1 MDQTALLNNPLGVD
15 GTTRSSTSMIG
26 KMVDNIL
33 KDSEEIYGQDDELS
47 GDDNTNKE
55 PVFKIER
62 MENG

>member
-1 MDQTALLNNPLGVD
+1 
-15 GTTRSSTSMIG
+15 MIG